1 MRFIEGFLGVSPDGG
16 NGATE
21 AGYIAAFVVVAV
33 VFILRRRL
41 FDTLRARRKI
51 LRGI

>member
-21 AGYIAAFVVVAV
+21 AAYIAAFVVVVAA
-33 VFILRRRL
+33 FILRRRL
-41 FDTLRARRKI
+41 FGMLRARRNI
-51 LRGI
+51 LRGN

>member
-21 AGYIAAFVVVAV
+21 AASVAAFVLVAV
-33 VFILRRRL
+33 VFICRRISGMR
-41 FDTLRARRKI
+41 RARRNI
-51 LRGI
+51 LRGN